1 MLHFGGVPILQS
13 CLNELFIYE
22 QHREVYLQYGA
33 KKPSVAMDYC
43 WQQTC
48 LSAVHSSGIR

>member
-33 KKPSVAMDYC
+33 KKPAVAMDYC
-43 WQQTC
+43 
-48 LSAVHSSGIR
+48 